1 MLNSIINF
9 SLQNRLLVAVLAMGL
24 ILVGGHSLSN
34 LPVDAFPDTTPVQV
48 QVNSTVPSLNAEE
61 AEAQVTIPVELAI
74 GGLPG
79 LNNVR
84 SLSKF
89 GLSQVVA
96 TFDDHTSVFRARQLI
111 TERLQTI
118 ELPAGIARPQLG
130 PISTGL
136 GEVFHYAVRSDN
148 PHRTLTELRE
158 LQDWVIK
165 PQLRKVPGVAEINSW
180 GGFEKQF
187 HVITEPQRL
196 VKFGLTFEQLLEAL
210 EANNQNVGGGQVV
223 RGGESLLV
231 HGLGLTTNVQEIASI
246 VLASHDGVPVRV
258 GDVAEVKVD
267 HEIRRGAVTG
277 AGRGEIVLGLGFMLM
292 GENSATVTQALKARL
307 IEVRKT
313 LPADV
318 IVEVLYDRTELVDQ
332 VIDTVKHNLFAGA
345 LLVVAILFAFL
356 GNLRAGLIVAAAI
369 PLSMLFAGD
378 LMMQAGVSASL
389 LSLGAVDFGLIV
401 DGSVV
406 MVENA
411 MRRLAERQRDTSLP
425 PAGSAGIPPAPPADG
440 DTVAPPRQGGVQ
452 DAGAMGSDLTAGRNR
467 GHSSAEGFHRGI
479 GATATSSTIIGPTP
493 FREVTGDARQEVL
506 RAAFL
511 EVARPVAFG
520 VGIILIVFLP
530 VLALEGVE
538 GKLFKPMALTMIFAL
553 AGSLI
558 LALTLTPVLASLFLP
573 RHIKEKEPWL
583 VRLTHRLYEPVLDW
597 AMRFRVITLLGAL
610 ALVGGVTV
618 LASRLGGEFLP
629 KLGEGA
635 IVGTTV
641 RLAGISV
648 EEAVAY
654 NDRIEQ
660 LLLAEF
666 PDEITNIWTRLGSAE
681 IATDPM
687 GIELSDFFL
696 ALTPRAQW
704 TKARTQPELVDRMR
718 ALFARLPGMTV
729 AFSQPIEMRLNEMIA
744 GVRSDVAIKI
754 YGDDLEELRQLSD
767 QVQAVLGDIPGRG
780 EVTGEQLVGQPILQV
795 RVNPEAIARH
805 GVPTRSVLNVV
816 EAVGSLKVGEIRE
829 GQRRFP
835 LVVRLPDRQRTDPDA
850 LAATLIPTATGSVL
864 PLNELAR
871 VVETAGPSTINREW
885 GRRRITVQCNVLG
898 RDVAGFVAEAQRKI
912 ADQIKLPEGFTLEWG
927 GQFENMERANAR
939 LRLVV
944 PMALG
949 LIFVL
954 LYFSLKS
961 PREVFI
967 VATGIP
973 LGAVGGVLALWAR
986 DMPFTVSAAIGFIA
1000 LSGVAILNGLV
1011 LVTFIK
1017 QKLDD
1022 GTPLEQAVREGCL
1035 VRLRPVLM
1043 TALVAAVGFIPMAVN
1058 VGVGGEVQRPLAT
1071 VVIGGIVTNTLLTLL
1086 VLPVLY
1092 AWLGRAKPPPAG
1104 VARVPAFALDGPP

>member
-1 MLNSIINF
+1 LA
-9 SLQNRLLVAVLAMGL
+9 AVLILLGGRSL
-24 ILVGGHSLSN
+24 IN
-34 LPVDAFPDTTPVQV
+34 LPIDAFPDTTPVQV
-48 QVNSTVPSLNAEE
+48 QINTTVPSLNAQE
-61 AEAQVTIPVELAI
+61 AESQITIPVELAI

-79 LNNVR
+79 LINIR
-84 SLSKF
+84 SVSKF

-96 TFDDHTSVFRARQLI
+96 TFDDDTSIFLARQLI
-111 TERLQTI
+111 TERLQAV
-118 ELPAGIARPQLG
+118 ELPPGVARPQLG

-148 PHRTLTELRE
+148 TNRTLTELRE
-158 LQDWVIK
+158 IQDWVVK
-165 PQLRKVPGVAEINSW
+165 PQLRKVRGVAEVNTW

-196 VKFGLTFEQLLEAL
+196 VKYGLTLEQLCEAL

-223 RGGESLLV
+223 RSGESLLV
-231 HGLGLTTNVQEIASI
+231 HGLGLTTNAQEIANI
-246 VLASHDGVPVRV
+246 VITAHNGVPVRV
-258 GDVAEVKVD
+258 RDVAEVKVD

-277 AGRGEIVLGLGFMLM
+277 AGKGEIVLGLGFMLM
-292 GENSATVTQALKARL
+292 GQNSAVVTHGLKDKLA
-307 IEVRKT
+307 EVQKT
-313 LPADV
+313 LPKDV
-318 IVEVLYDRTELVDQ
+318 VVEVLYDRTELVDK
-332 VIDTVKHNLFAGA
+332 VIETVKHNLLAGA
-345 LLVVAILFAFL
+345 LMVVAILFAFL
-356 GNLRAGLIVAAAI
+356 GNLRAGLVVAVAI

-378 LMMQAGVSASL
+378 LMLQAGISASL

-411 MRRLAERQRDTSLP
+411 MRRLALRQRELGRPLTKEERDATLTS
-425 PAGSAGIPPAPPADG
+425 AP
-440 DTVAPPRQGGVQ
+440 
-452 DAGAMGSDLTAGRNR
+452 
-467 GHSSAEGFHRGI
+467 
-479 GATATSSTIIGPTP
+479 
-493 FREVTGDARQEVL
+493 
-506 RAAFL
+506 L

-530 VLALEGVE
+530 ILALEGVE

-558 LALTLTPVLASLFLP
+558 LSLTLTPVLASLFLP
-573 RHIKEKEPWL
+573 KQVKEKEPWL
-583 VRLTHRLYEPVLDW
+583 VRAAHRLYAPVLAL
-597 AMRFRVITLLGAL
+597 AMRFRPFTLLGAL
-610 ALVGGVTV
+610 AILAGGVI
-618 LASRLGGEFLP
+618 LASRMGGEFLP

-641 RLAGISV
+641 RLAGVSV

-654 NDRIEQ
+654 NDRIEK

-666 PDEITNIWTRLGSAE
+666 PNEIANIWTRLGSAE

-696 ALTPRAQW
+696 ALKPRQQW
-704 TKARTQPELVDRMR
+704 QKAHTQAELVEEMR
-718 ALFARLPGMTV
+718 KLFTKFPGMTV
-729 AFSQPIEMRLNEMIA
+729 AFSQPIEMRLNELIA
-744 GVRSDVAIKI
+744 GIRSDIGIKI
-754 YGDDLEELRQLSD
+754 YGDDLEQLRLLSD
-767 QVQAVLGDIPGRG
+767 QVQQVLGAIKGVG
-780 EVTGEQLVGQPILQV
+780 EVTGEQLTGQLILQV
-795 RVNPEAIARH
+795 RMDPQAIARY
-805 GVPTRSVLNVV
+805 GVPTRNVLNVV
-816 EAVGSLKVGEIRE
+816 EAVGTKKVGEVRE

-850 LAATLIPTATGSVL
+850 LANTLIQTATGSVL
-864 PLNELAR
+864 PLNQVAQ
-871 VVETAGPSTINREW
+871 VVETEGPATINREW
-885 GRRRITVQCNVLG
+885 GRRRITVQCNVRG
-898 RDVAGFVAEAQRKI
+898 RDVGSFVAEAQKKI
-912 ADQIKLPEGFTLEWG
+912 AEQVKLPEGYSIEWG
-927 GQFENMERANAR
+927 GQFENMERANAK
-939 LRLVV
+939 LRFVV

-949 LIFVL
+949 LIFIL

-961 PREVFI
+961 LRDVFI

-973 LGAVGGVLALWAR
+973 LGAVGGVVALWLR
-986 DMPFTVSAAIGFIA
+986 GMPFTVSAAVGFIA

-1017 QKLDD
+1017 QKLEA
-1022 GTPLEQAVREGCL
+1022 GTPWDTAVREGCL

-1071 VVIGGIVTNTLLTLL
+1071 VVIGGVVSNTLLTLV

-1092 AWLGRAKPPPAG
+1092 TLFRRKAPEPSP
-1104 VARVPAFALDGPP
+1104 F